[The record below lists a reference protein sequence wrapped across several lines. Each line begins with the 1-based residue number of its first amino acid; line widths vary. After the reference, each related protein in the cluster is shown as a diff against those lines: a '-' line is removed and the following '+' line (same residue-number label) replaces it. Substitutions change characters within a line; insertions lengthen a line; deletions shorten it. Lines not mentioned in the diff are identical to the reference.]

1 MGTWGVKLYD
11 NDSASDVRDEWLTAL
26 RLGASADEATGE
38 MLGRWGED
46 DDPLV
51 WLALADTQWTW
62 GRLDARVLERAQRA
76 LAAGGDLALWDDAR
90 DRATRRRIFDRLA
103 ARLKQP
109 PPAPKAIRVQRD
121 DVSWKRGQLW
131 AYHTLDDKHV
141 VFRVAAFDPTCGLVG
156 APVTELLDVVLDA
169 LTPVV
174 SLADAGARSARAD
187 YNASGRYDF
196 FPPEHRASPL
206 FQPKIK
212 KRGDLPRH
220 RLKRLRA
227 QGEPRAATAET
238 LTIGVPWAAMDEF
251 LSLTFDVGGPR
262 PGAVHAWSLPSGDT
276 AYTMVQ
282 FGHWERTLIRPSW
295 QLAVLDCRGAGVDA
309 QAIEKAGVARVLIV
323 DGFAPPDLREIGY
336 RPIETAEQVSGSVR
350 PWDELPDALEQ
361 RKTPYRPADMNV
373 AEAKTVLLEH
383 LARFRSWSY
392 ADLVAKL
399 GALGVETITGP
410 SGASYVVETYIRT
423 PSGPGTNAWVMVAL
437 DDARAEKTIF
447 FPFQATFEMTPKGK
461 IR

>member
-1 MGTWGVKLYD
+1 VGTWGVKLYD

-38 MLGRWGED
+38 MLARWGED

-76 LAAGGDLALWDDAR
+76 LAAGGDLALRDD
-90 DRATRRRIFDRLA
+90 DKERATRRRIFDRLA

-109 PPAPKAIRVQRD
+109 PPAPKAIRAQRD
-121 DVSWKRGQLW
+121 DVAWKRGQLW

-156 APVTELLDVVLDA
+156 APVTELLDVVLDT
-169 LTPVV
+169 LTPAV
-174 SLADAGARSARAD
+174 SLAGAGARSARPD
-187 YNASGRYDF
+187 YNASGRYDAF
-196 FPPEHRASPL
+196 APEHRASPL
-206 FQPKIK
+206 FQPKVK

-238 LTIGVPWAAMDEF
+238 LAIGVPWDGMDDF

-276 AYTMVQ
+276 AYTMVHY
-282 FGHWERTLIRPSW
+282 GHWERTLIRPSW
-295 QLAVLDCRGAGVDA
+295 QIAVLDCRGAGVDA
-309 QAIEKAGVARVLIV
+309 LAIEKAGVARVIIV
-323 DGFAPPDLREIGY
+323 DGFAPPDLPEIGY
-336 RPIETAEQVSGSVR
+336 RPLTMVTEMYGAVR
-350 PWDELPDALEQ
+350 PWDKLPDALE
-361 RKTPYRPADMNV
+361 KPPHRPADVNV
-373 AEAKTVLLEH
+373 AEAKTVMLEH

-392 ADLVAKL
+392 PDLVAKL
-399 GALGVETITGP
+399 GALGVETITGA
-410 SGASYVVETYIRT
+410 SGAQYVVQTYIRT
-423 PSGPGTNAWVMVAL
+423 PSGPGTNAWVMVGL
-437 DDARAEKTIF
+437 DDARAEKPF
-447 FPFQATFEMTPKGK
+447 FFFFRASFEMTPKGK